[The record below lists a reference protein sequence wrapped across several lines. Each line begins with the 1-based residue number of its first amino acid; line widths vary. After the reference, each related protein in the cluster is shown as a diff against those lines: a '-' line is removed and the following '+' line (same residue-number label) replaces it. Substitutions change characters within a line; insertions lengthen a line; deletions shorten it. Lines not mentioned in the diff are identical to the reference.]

1 MSFFQSSWTS
11 VTCGCSRRTRSTAP
25 AQPRQCTPRSSNVPL
40 CTGACRASVLATA
53 GGSLLAMV
61 TTSSEPCASRR
72 FPRQRL
78 YPSGP
83 HHVSARAVGL
93 RRYRGVIAI
102 GSRGPHPVTD
112 LGRVLQVLPGVGRGP
127 GDRSLQLGD
136 QGRGAVLRP
145 APRID
150 ALQGVYR
157 EVVAAHAVQDNH
169 VEGGCRG
176 ALLGEAANVEA
187 VDVDVPVHDLVYRA
201 PVAVE
206 GEDDLLVSG
215 EELDKARLAHAVRVE
230 LAQKEGHQVYD
241 VDDADLELWSVLAQP
256 VRRCHGLQGWDV

>member
-61 TTSSEPCASRR
+61 TTSSEPCASRC

-136 QGRGAVLRP
+136 KGWGAVLRP
-145 APRID
+145 ASRIY
-150 ALQGVYR
+150 ALQGLR
-157 EVVAAHAVQDNH
+157 GQVVAAHAVEDDH
-169 VEGGCRG
+169 VEGGRRG

-187 VDVDVPVHDLVYRA
+187 VDVDVPMHDLVDRA
-201 PVAVE
+201 LVAVE
-206 GEDDLLVSG
+206 GEDDLLVCG
-215 EELDKARLAHAVRVE
+215 EELDEPRLAHAVRVE
-230 LAQKEGHQVYD
+230 LTREESHQVHD
-241 VDDADLELWSVLAQP
+241 VDDADLELGGAIAQP
-256 VRRCHGLQGWDV
+256 VRRSDGL